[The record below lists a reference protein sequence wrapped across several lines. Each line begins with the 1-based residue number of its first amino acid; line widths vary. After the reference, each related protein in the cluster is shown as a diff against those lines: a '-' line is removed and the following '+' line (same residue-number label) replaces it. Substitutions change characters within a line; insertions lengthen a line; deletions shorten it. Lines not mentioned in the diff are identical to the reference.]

1 MPEQPIPPEL
11 EAYRAKVMLLTDR
24 QRQCM
29 NLVADNLNSK
39 KIGKELRISPWT
51 VDKHIEKARAQ
62 LGDMDRFDAA
72 RIVRAF
78 EDASTVS
85 ALPPQNLGTQPMGLS
100 PSPQMAPSVP
110 VEDDADTHLMPDR
123 TIASSQG
130 DNILMNAI
138 HALLEHVPLRS
149 NRRQSNDL
157 NIYYILIAVAMV
169 GSGALFTAGQAA
181 SFLSAL
187 DSMARR

>member
-1 MPEQPIPPEL
+1 
-11 EAYRAKVMLLTDR
+11 
-24 QRQCM
+24 
-29 NLVADNLNSK
+29 
-39 KIGKELRISPWT
+39 
-51 VDKHIEKARAQ
+51 
-62 LGDMDRFDAA
+62 
-72 RIVRAF
+72 
-78 EDASTVS
+78 
-85 ALPPQNLGTQPMGLS
+85 MGLS